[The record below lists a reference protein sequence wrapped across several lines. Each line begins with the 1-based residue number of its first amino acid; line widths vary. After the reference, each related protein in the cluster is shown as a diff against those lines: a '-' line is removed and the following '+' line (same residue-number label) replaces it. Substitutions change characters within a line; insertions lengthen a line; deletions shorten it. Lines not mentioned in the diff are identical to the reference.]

1 MREDFTY
8 HMLALNS
15 QYRQGLPRTLG
26 TMSASSKTYIER
38 CVPRPWTLFSLYS
51 VLCHMNLITFPS
63 VQFTVLIGWL
73 TDCVSVDT
81 RGTTCHAVPEQ
92 ARRAVRDLLLS
103 FHHVGHGSSVWAQSD
118 CPGVQVLELVK
129 YCRIMSTGPWSTAQ
143 YSFPWLTEKGKS
155 ELIALVIPETP

>member
-1 MREDFTY
+1 MKAGSGCR
-8 HMLALNS
+8 AA
-15 QYRQGLPRTLG
+15 RQARG
-26 TMSASSKTYIER
+26 I
-38 CVPRPWTLFSLYS
+38 
-51 VLCHMNLITFPS
+51 
-63 VQFTVLIGWL
+63 VQCGRFTVLIGWL

-129 YCRIMSTGPWSTAQ
+129 YCRIMSTGP
-143 YSFPWLTEKGKS
+143 
-155 ELIALVIPETP
+155 